1 MMNNKKN
8 KKIYIVLTHT
18 GTVLSSVIKFYTR
31 AEFSHVSLSLDE
43 KLLEMYSFGRINPYN
58 PFIGGFVHEG
68 IEKGTFKR
76 FKNTKTEIYSIGLN
90 EKQYK
95 NIKRMIKQFKKR
107 KKIYKFNV
115 IGMFGSAF
123 NLKYRKENYFYC
135 AEFVKYIV
143 EKAKIDLNLP
153 ELIKPIDFRYVNN
166 IELEYRGMLRNY
178 RLEVIN

>member
-1 MMNNKKN
+1 MMNN

-18 GTVLSSVIKFYTR
+18 GTVLSNVIRFYTG

-43 KLLEMYSFGRINPYN
+43 TLLEMYSFGRINPYN

-68 IEKGTFKR
+68 IETGTFKR
-76 FKNTKTEIYSIGLN
+76 FKNTKAEIYSIELN
-90 EKQYK
+90 KKQYH

-123 NLKYRKENYFYC
+123 NFKYRKENCFYC
-135 AEFVKYIV
+135 AEFVKHIID
-143 EKAKIDLNLP
+143 KAGIELNLP
-153 ELIKPIDFRYVNN
+153 ELIKPIDFRYINN
-166 IELEYRGMLRNY
+166 VELEYRGILKNY
-178 RLEVIN
+178 RLGFINF